1 MKRPMDTAEYIAFV
15 RRIVR
20 AAGRRAGTDIES
32 LPHLIAL
39 RSELDGQITEAV
51 TAVRTDGY
59 SWADIAKR
67 TGGTRQ
73 AAQQRWG

>member
-1 MKRPMDTAEYIAFV
+1 MDTAEYITFV
-15 RRIVR
+15 RRIIR

-39 RSELDGQITEAV
+39 RTALDEQIAQAV
-51 TAVRTDGY
+51 TSVRTDGY
-59 SWADIAKR
+59 SWADVAQR